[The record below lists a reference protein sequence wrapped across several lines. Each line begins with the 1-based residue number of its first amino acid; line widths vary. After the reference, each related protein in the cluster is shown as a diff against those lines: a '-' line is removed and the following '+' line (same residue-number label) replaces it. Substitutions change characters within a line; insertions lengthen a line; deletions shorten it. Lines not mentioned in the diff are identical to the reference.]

1 MDVLRP
7 IQVQEVMQMEF
18 ISCVK
23 NFPKHCKTAF
33 QNIWRNGVMSVS
45 SVFAVTITL
54 VLIAVIGIIAINI
67 QDMTLSIEES
77 LTVYVKID
85 RELKDEDAKKIQ
97 PAIEKIAGVKKAT
110 FSSKDNELNKMLT
123 QQNDTGKELLETY
136 RKNNPLGAAYVVEV
150 TDAKQI
156 DTVADQIR
164 TLNNVNEV
172 NSGGESPS
180 SLVDSL
186 EAVRN
191 GGAIF
196 VVGLTVIALFMIANT
211 IKITITSRQTEI
223 SIMRMVGAS
232 NWYIR
237 LPYMLEGIFIGILG
251 SIIPVL
257 VMYFGYT
264 MVYNGAVGLLPSML
278 ALREPFPFIWQCSGL
293 LVALGSGV
301 GLIGSFVSVR
311 KFLKF

>member
-1 MDVLRP
+1 
-7 IQVQEVMQMEF
+7 
-18 ISCVK
+18 
-23 NFPKHCKTAF
+23 
-33 QNIWRNGVMSVS
+33 
-45 SVFAVTITL
+45 
-54 VLIAVIGIIAINI
+54 
-67 QDMTLSIEES
+67 MTLSIEES

-172 NSGGESPS
+172 NSGGESTS